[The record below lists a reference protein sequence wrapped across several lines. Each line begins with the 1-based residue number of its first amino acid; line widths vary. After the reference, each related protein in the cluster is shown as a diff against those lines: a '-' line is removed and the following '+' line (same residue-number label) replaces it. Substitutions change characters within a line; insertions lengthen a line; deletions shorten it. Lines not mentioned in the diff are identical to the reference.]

1 MFRKGSINDPQMAYV
16 FNAATILEAQQAKAL
31 LEKEGIPALLMDR
44 EDSGG
49 YLRILGCGSPFGV
62 DVYVS
67 PENADRAK
75 KLIEEIFSEENSVTE
90 EELERIALET
100 RSDEV

>member
-1 MFRKGSINDPQMAYV
+1 MEKEYLISVIVPVY
-16 FNAATILEAQQAKAL
+16 NAATIMEAEQVKSVLEG
-31 LEKEGIPALLMDR
+31 EGIPALLMDR